1 MQTPLVENA
10 LPVFAAAGI
19 EPGKGITFVD
29 MDKVVDT
36 AGSFAVDENVH
47 GRAIAILPDPQGVV
61 DLKDDE
67 EGLWAGEAFKRAREN
82 MRLDG
87 NII

>member
-10 LPVFAAAGI
+10 LPVFAAAGM

-36 AGSFAVDENVH
+36 AGRFAVDESVH

-67 EGLWAGEAFKRAREN
+67 EGLWAGEAFKRVQER
-82 MRLDG
+82 MRAVGD
-87 NII
+87 II